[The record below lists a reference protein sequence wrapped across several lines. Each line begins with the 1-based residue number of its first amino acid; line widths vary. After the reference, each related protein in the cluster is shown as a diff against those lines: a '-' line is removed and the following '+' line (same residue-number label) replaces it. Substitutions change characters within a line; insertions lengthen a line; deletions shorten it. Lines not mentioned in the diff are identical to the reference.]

1 MTVWHD
7 VRGEGP
13 PVVLLHAGV
22 SDSRLWE
29 PQLDSFAQ
37 SHTVLRVDL
46 PGFGNSPL
54 ETNPVSFRGAVRDA
68 MDAEGIDRA
77 ALVGVSLGGN
87 TALELA
93 LESPERVTAL
103 VLVGAGLPDHEW
115 SEEVTSFFAAEEE
128 ALERGDHDAAVD
140 ANLRTWLAGPRRS
153 LEDIDP
159 ALRELVGEMQ
169 KQAFRQQEGHEDVR
183 MLRLDPPESER
194 LAEVK
199 VPTLVVTGDEDVADI
214 HLIAARLAAGIP
226 GAERATI
233 ADAAHLPSLERPEE
247 FDRIVLDFLARHG
260 V

>member
-1 MTVWHD
+1 VSVWHD
-7 VRGEGP
+7 VHGEGP

-29 PQLDSFAQ
+29 PQLGSFPQ

-46 PGFGNSPL
+46 PGFGNSPF

-87 TALELA
+87 TALELT
-93 LESPERVTAL
+93 LESPERVSAL

-115 SEEVTSFFAAEEE
+115 SEEVMSFFAAEEE
-128 ALERGDHDAAVD
+128 ALERGDLDAAVD
-140 ANLRTWLAGPRRS
+140 ANLRMWLAGPRRS
-153 LEDIDP
+153 LEDIDR
-159 ALRELVGEMQ
+159 ARRELVGEMQ
-169 KQAFRQQEGHEDVR
+169 KQAFKQQKGHDDVR
-183 MLRLDPPESER
+183 MLRLEPPESER

-199 VPTLVVTGDEDVADI
+199 VPTLVLTGDEDVADI
-214 HLIAARLAAGIP
+214 HRVADRLAAGIP

-247 FDRIVLDFLARHG
+247 FDGIVLDFLARHG